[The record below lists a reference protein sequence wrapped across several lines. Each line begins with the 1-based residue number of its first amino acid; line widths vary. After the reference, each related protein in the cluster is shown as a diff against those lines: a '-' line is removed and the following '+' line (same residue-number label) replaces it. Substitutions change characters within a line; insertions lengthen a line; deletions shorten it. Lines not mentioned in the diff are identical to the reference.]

1 MDVGA
6 DQEAGLLGQGQPP
19 VEHQKQCLE
28 EKAARK
34 VSKVMNRND
43 TVNVRMIRTEIG
55 GRQYPLCRRLR
66 YSGSAELRIVYGL
79 NIVVVRMKARF
90 GGSRCRAAMFKQT
103 RLSFLKFRDA
113 RLNPLSLEG
122 TS

>member
-6 DQEAGLLGQGQPP
+6 DQEVGLLGQGQPP

-43 TVNVRMIRTEIG
+43 TMHGRMIRAESW
-55 GRQYPLCRRLR
+55 GRKYSLCRRLR
-66 YSGSAELRIVYGL
+66 CSGSTGLRIVYGP
-79 NIVVVRMKARF
+79 NIAGTVMTCAFPGNVWRF
-90 GGSRCRAAMFKQT
+90 QVQGSDKSNNQT
-103 RLSFLKFRDA
+103 RLS
-113 RLNPLSLEG
+113 
-122 TS
+122 